1 TNKNLGYLSL
11 SSVLGGASTL
21 ARELKTLYHKNVRIV
36 VIDATTEEDI
46 HQIAMAVLKAK
57 IPFFCVDPGVF
68 TAHLAY
74 LRYSSGR
81 KRTNKIFVAIGS
93 VSELTQRQ
101 IRKLRYE
108 RQVYIE
114 TLPAET
120 LIDYAFHPETASAL
134 VEQLTGK
141 TDQYDVVGID
151 TVELPEHIC
160 CLKTLSAKYAIDENE
175 VTCLIN
181 KGLAEIT
188 AQVLERESSPV
199 SALYSSGGDVVVAI
213 TKRLQGNGV
222 ILKDEVE
229 PLTVYGNLTGGSC
242 REIPIIT
249 KGGFVGDD
257 NTLVHCIDYLSAK
270 VSTQKKETAV
280 M

>member
-1 TNKNLGYLSL
+1 
-11 SSVLGGASTL
+11 
-21 ARELKTLYHKNVRIV
+21 
-36 VIDATTEEDI
+36 
-46 HQIAMAVLKAK
+46 M
-57 IPFFCVDPGVF
+57 DPGVF
-68 TAHLAY
+68 TAQLAY

-81 KRTNKIFVAIGS
+81 KRTNKIFVTIGS

-108 RQVYIE
+108 RQVCIE

-120 LIDYAFHPETASAL
+120 LIDYAFHPETASGL
-134 VEQLTGK
+134 VAHLTSK

-160 CLKTLSAKYAIDENE
+160 CLKTLSAKYSIDENE

-188 AQVLERESSPV
+188 AQVLEKESSPF

-242 REIPIIT
+242 CEIPIIT

-270 VSTQKKETAV
+270 VSTQRKETAV